1 MVAIL
6 CIAGSFIAL
15 KFDRAD
21 QRDSS
26 IMRTA
31 PTQQIS
37 IAKQNHFVEEVAKSL
52 NESYG
57 TVMHRHQNLLYY
69 RTIFSKSP
77 FPHIL
82 SQMHPMI
89 APFTSYIATESRFM
103 RYCIFMLQINLM
115 SGLMFTYFT
124 TFYRL
129 NDASRNEDVL
139 DQVDMMQIIGASI
152 VGALLLL
159 PFISEPLV
167 MLCASRFQKVMDPIA
182 EDQS

>member
-1 MVAIL
+1 MFL
-6 CIAGSFIAL
+6 
-15 KFDRAD
+15 
-21 QRDSS
+21 
-26 IMRTA
+26 
-31 PTQQIS
+31 
-37 IAKQNHFVEEVAKSL
+37 
-52 NESYG
+52 
-57 TVMHRHQNLLYY
+57 
-69 RTIFSKSP
+69 
-77 FPHIL
+77 
-82 SQMHPMI
+82 
-89 APFTSYIATESRFM
+89 
-103 RYCIFMLQINLM
+103 LQINLM

-167 MLCASRFQKVMDPIA
+167 MLCASRFQKVMDPVA